1 MRTPTQKTVNTTSA
15 SAQPPAEPKVDDK
28 KKGTTEDEDSKEVL
42 ANPINPE
49 KKLKIGPQLDPK

>member
-1 MRTPTQKTVNTTSA
+1 
-15 SAQPPAEPKVDDK
+15 VDDK